1 MHPFRS
7 AQEIIAILNPDSKV
21 FAKLEVTQG
30 YHQVPL
36 EEDSSK
42 LTTFILPSGR
52 FRFLL
57 APVGL
62 SCSCDEFCR
71 RSDKVLEGLL
81 GVRKLVDDIL
91 TQAPDLET
99 LLSRIDL
106 VLEQCKKHNFTLS
119 KMKVEI
125 GESVATKVITSKLLL

>member
-1 MHPFRS
+1 MHPFPS
-7 AQEIIAILNPDSKV
+7 AEEIIAGLNPDSKV
-21 FAKLEVTQG
+21 FAKLDVTQG

-36 EEDSSK
+36 EEDISK
-42 LTTFILPSGR
+42 LTTFILPSGK

-71 RSDKVLEGLL
+71 RSDKVVEGLP

-106 VLEQCKKHNFTLS
+106 VLEQGKKHNFTLS

-125 GESVATKVITSKLLL
+125 SESMATKVTNYK